1 MCPKICAHRGASY
14 KYPENSLNSFQEAVK
29 MRADSIEVDVRQTGD
44 GHLVA
49 CHDFNLSRLT
59 GKHQQLSEISL
70 TEFQKLRIN
79 GLEPPAT
86 LEEILSHVGQK
97 LDIILDVKE
106 NGLEKKILKMVYDL
120 SLESTIIISS
130 FDPRV
135 IATTKR
141 LAPTIKTALIAG
153 PFSILPLAMKICFY
167 LRKVTEYIK
176 ADYMHLYYSELLYP
190 GYVTLGKWGYRIS
203 YWTVDRPRDIRNAL
217 SLNPESIIT
226 NRPDLARRLL
236 NRLSRSQL

>member
-1 MCPKICAHRGASY
+1 MVPKICAHRGASY
-14 KYPENSLNSFQEAVK
+14 KYPENSLSSFLEAVK

-44 GHLVA
+44 QHLVA

-59 GKHQQLSEISL
+59 GKPLLLSEISL
-70 TEFQKLRIN
+70 AEFRKLRIN
-79 GLEPPAT
+79 NLESPAT
-86 LEEILSHVGQK
+86 LEEILSRVGDK
-97 LDIILDVKE
+97 VGVILDVKE
-106 NGLEKKILKMVYDL
+106 NGLEKKILKMIYDL
-120 SLESTIIISS
+120 SLESDVIISS

-153 PFSILPLAMKICFY
+153 PFSILPLAVKICFY
-167 LRKVTEYIK
+167 LRKVTEFIK
-176 ADYMHLYYSELLYP
+176 ADYMHLFYSEILYP

-203 YWTVDRPRDIRNAL
+203 YWTVDKPRDIKNTL

-226 NRPDLARRLL
+226 NRPDRARRLL
-236 NRLSRSQL
+236 NRFSQPQL

>member
-1 MCPKICAHRGASY
+1 MVPKICAHRGASH
-14 KYPENSLNSFQEAVK
+14 KYPENSLSAFLEAVRV
-29 MRADSIEVDVRQTGD
+29 RADSVEVDVRQTGD

-59 GKHQQLSEISL
+59 GSPLQLSEISL
-70 TEFQKLRIN
+70 EEFKKLRIN
-79 GLEPPAT
+79 NLERMAT
-86 LEEILSHVGQK
+86 LEEILTGVEDKAG
-97 LDIILDVKE
+97 IILDIKE
-106 NGLEKKILKMVYDL
+106 NGLEKKILKLLYKR
-120 SLESTIIISS
+120 SLESNVIISS

-153 PFSILPLAMKICFY
+153 PFSILPLAVKICFY

-176 ADYMHLYYSELLYP
+176 ADYMHLFYSEILYP

-203 YWTVDRPRDIRNAL
+203 YWTVDRPRDIKNTL

-236 NRLSRSQL
+236 NRFSRR